1 LLLSALGCSF
11 GQQAL
16 FFFPFGERAR
26 LIGGL
31 AAIAAQPGESGSH
44 GGFQKSAR
52 PTLLQ
57 GGPNAARSDP
67 TIKRAGASD
76 GAPREL
82 RGREEIV
89 PWARLKKNA
98 GAMVQARATY
108 RLGRVALHS

>member
-1 LLLSALGCSF
+1 MLLSALGCSF

-57 GGPNAARSDP
+57 GGPNAAQGDP
-67 TIKRAGASD
+67 RNKKALQLVKLQGLGGKCRCLEG
-76 GAPREL
+76 
-82 RGREEIV
+82 V
-89 PWARLKKNA
+89 PGN
-98 GAMVQARATY
+98 
-108 RLGRVALHS
+108 